1 MWPISGLVLEMV
13 IRAVCAFYPQVTGD
27 PPLTG
32 RQTSKKK
39 KKEHDLPLN
48 YIYTLNLTPA
58 YPCRINSVYCKN
70 RNHCDIS
77 RFCGAAFAYS
87 VFVFFLGFLADI
99 YLLHSVS
106 PTNVWPLEDGTY
118 EVLR

>member
-13 IRAVCAFYPQVTGD
+13 IGAVCASYPQVTGA

-39 KKEHDLPLN
+39 KKHNLPLN

-58 YPCRINSVYCKN
+58 YPCRINSAHCKN

-87 VFVFFLGFLADI
+87 VGFVFLGGFLADI
-99 YLLHSVS
+99 YLLRSVF
-106 PTNVWPLEDGTY
+106 PTNVWPLEDVAY
-118 EVLR
+118 EVLH